1 MTYSPG
7 DTLLEKYRIEAL
19 IGRGAFAEVFCATH
33 IDLNVLRALK
43 VLLRDNPGVGSSLF
57 DDYEHRFRLEFQ
69 LGGRLNH
76 PNVIQVYDVDR
87 DHDDLILVMEYA
99 PKGSLAERIQR
110 ARDQGELVDIDEA
123 LKIAV
128 EVSRGIGKIH
138 SLDAVHRDLKPSNI
152 LFDAENIAKVADLGL
167 AQIPGGPSM
176 RSQLSQPV
184 RHPGTAGYMSPE
196 QEHSTAFLSPASDI
210 YALGVI
216 LFELLTGRHINYV
229 PKSTQVSDLR
239 AEVPGEL
246 DELVQRL
253 LSQDAD
259 QRPFDGNQAAQ
270 QLEHILDRILEESEA
285 SAKREQLRLERDAA
299 EQRKRQQKEARQKKL
314 AEERANKAAARAQ
327 IQAER
332 KTRWSRFLSA
342 MRDLISSFGR
352 KYWWLVAIIIIL
364 IGVSVG
370 LRRQYLAHAWPFL
383 PTMTATSTS
392 TQTLTSSPTNTRTA
406 SPRPTETDTPR
417 PTETFTQTQI
427 PSPTITLT
435 PTPSPSKTFTKTPK
449 PTATVP
455 PPTAT
460 PTASKTLRPT
470 RTPSPTL
477 TPIPSSAILYS
488 EDFENDGISGWDI
501 YYSTWN
507 IKQESSGNHYW
518 RGTGPN
524 NYPQTWYDHD
534 GWTNFAFEVRFR
546 FADAPGENQIFI
558 CTRTSGGSSFYTAT
572 LSTNGWYHLAVYDG
586 TSYEVIE
593 DGSKTFL
600 KSKWYLARVEVIGN
614 TIRVYVDNKL
624 LLTAQDDT
632 LSSGSIGFYMLGNNV
647 IDIDDMRVWSL
658 DGD

>member
-1 MTYSPG
+1 MPYQPG
-7 DTLLEKYRIEAL
+7 DIILKKYRIEQL
-19 IGRGAFAEVFCATH
+19 IGRGAFAEVYRAIH
-33 IDLNVLRALK
+33 VDLNVQRALK
-43 VLLRDNPGVGSSLF
+43 ILWRETPGVGSSLF
-57 DDYEHRFRLEFQ
+57 DDYEQRFRLEVQ
-69 LGGRLNH
+69 LGARLNH
-76 PNVIQVYDVDR
+76 PNVIQVHDVER
-87 DHDDLILVMEYA
+87 DGDDLILVMEYA
-99 PKGSLAERIQR
+99 PKGSLAERIQQS
-110 ARDQGELVDIDEA
+110 RDEGELFDIDEA
-123 LKIAV
+123 LKIAL
-128 EVSRGIGKIH
+128 EIASGLGKLH

-152 LFDAENIAKVADLGL
+152 LFDAEGIAKVADFGL

-216 LFELLTGRHINYV
+216 LFELLTGRHIKYV
-229 PKSTQVSDLR
+229 PKGTRASDLR
-239 AEVPGEL
+239 LEVTGEL

-253 LSQDAD
+253 LSQDVD

-270 QLEHILDRILEESEA
+270 QLEHFLDKILEENEA
-285 SAKREQLRLERDAA
+285 SAKRELARIEQEAA
-299 EQRKRQQKEARQKKL
+299 EMRKHLEKEAHQKKL
-314 AEERANKAAARAQ
+314 AEKRAKKAAARAQ

-332 KTRWSRFLSA
+332 KTRRFRFLSA
-342 MRDLISSFGR
+342 MRERISVFGR
-352 KYWWLVAIIIIL
+352 KYWWLMVIIIFV

-370 LRRQYLAHAWPFL
+370 LRRQYLVHAWPFL
-383 PTMTATSTS
+383 PTITVTSTS
-392 TQTLTSSPTNTRTA
+392 TQPRTPSPTNTRTA
-406 SPRPTETDTPR
+406 SPQPTETDTLR
-417 PTETFTQTQI
+417 PTKTFTQTKI

-435 PTPSPSKTFTKTPK
+435 PSPSPSKTFTKTPK

-488 EDFENDGISGWDI
+488 EDFEDDAISSWDI

-507 IKQESSGNHYW
+507 IEQESNGNHYW

-546 FADAPGENQIFI
+546 FADAPGENQLFI
-558 CTRTSGGSSFYTAT
+558 CTRTAGGGRFYTAT
-572 LSTNGWYHLAVYDG
+572 ISTNGWYHLAVYDG
-586 TSYEVIE
+586 AEYNVIE
-593 DGSKTFL
+593 SGDRSFL
-600 KSKWYLARVEVIGN
+600 KSKWYLARVEVINN
-614 TIRVYVDNKL
+614 TISLYIDDKL
-624 LLTAQDDT
+624 IVSAKDDT
-632 LSSGSIGFYMLGNNV
+632 LSQGSIGFYMLGENI
-647 IDIDDMRVWSL
+647 IDIDDMLVWSL